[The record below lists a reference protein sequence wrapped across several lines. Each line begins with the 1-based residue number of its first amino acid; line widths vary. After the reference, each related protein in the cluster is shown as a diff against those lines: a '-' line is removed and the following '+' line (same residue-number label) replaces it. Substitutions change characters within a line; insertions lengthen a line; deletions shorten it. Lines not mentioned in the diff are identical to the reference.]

1 MNLLPG
7 EPNRNA
13 RDPRG
18 IRLGVQEMTRFG
30 MGPAEME
37 RIGGLMHDCIVAG
50 RDVAHEAKRLRDEF
64 PEIRYGFGL
73 GDLTDFQQ
81 KT

>member
-1 MNLLPG
+1 
-7 EPNRNA
+7 
-13 RDPRG
+13 
-18 IRLGVQEMTRFG
+18 MTRFG

-50 RDVAHEAKRLRDEF
+50 RDVALEAKRLRDEF

-73 GDLTDFQQ
+73 GDLTDVQQ